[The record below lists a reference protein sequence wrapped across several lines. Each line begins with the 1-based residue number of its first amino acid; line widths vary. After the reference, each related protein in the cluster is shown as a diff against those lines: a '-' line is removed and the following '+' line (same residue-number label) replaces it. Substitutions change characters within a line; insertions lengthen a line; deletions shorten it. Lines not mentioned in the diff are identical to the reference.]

1 MTKIIGLTGGIGSGK
16 STIVEYFRQ
25 KGIPV
30 YIADQRAKLISE
42 NPKIVTQMLSVFGNK
57 ILEDN
62 HVSKQKLAQLVF
74 SDKSKL
80 KQLNAIIH
88 PEVKKDFDLW
98 VLEQKA
104 PYVIKEAAILFE
116 SGSYK
121 SCDYIIT
128 VTAPIEERI
137 KRVMARDKTT
147 RNLVLQRMANQWT
160 DEQRIEKSDFVIEN
174 NSLETAY
181 NQADKILKL
190 LKYQ

>member
-16 STIVEYFRQ
+16 STIAAYFKQ

-30 YIADQRAKLISE
+30 YIADERAKLISE
-42 NPKIVTQMLSVFGNK
+42 KPKIVNQILAVFGNE
-57 ILEDN
+57 ILDN
-62 HVSKQKLAQLVF
+62 NQISKQKLSTVVF
-74 SDKSKL
+74 SNKEKL
-80 KQLNAIIH
+80 KLLNAIIH
-88 PEVKKDFDLW
+88 PEVKKDFELW
-98 VLEQKA
+98 VQEQKT
-104 PYVIKEAAILFE
+104 PFVIKEAAILFE

-121 SCDYIIT
+121 NCDFVIT

-137 KRVMARDKTT
+137 KRVLARDQTT
-147 RNLVLQRMANQWT
+147 RDLVLNRMANQWT

-181 NQADKILKL
+181 NQADKILNL